1 MAYRYS
7 AAVEASLEQIAERGI
22 DPTAHVYAR
31 LFETHPDM
39 KPHFWRDQ
47 DGAIQGEM
55 LAKVF
60 EAILDFIGERRY
72 ASHMIRNEI
81 ITHEGY
87 DVPREIFATFFATVA
102 ETLKDLLGDAWTAE
116 IDAAWAAM
124 LADIEDYVR
133 ATPRVG
139 AAA

>member
-1 MAYRYS
+1 MTYAYS
-7 AAVEASLEQIAERGI
+7 AAVEASLERIAELGI
-22 DPTAHVYAR
+22 DPTVQVYDR
-31 LFETHPDM
+31 LFATHPDM
-39 KPHFWRDQ
+39 KPHFWRDD
-47 DGAIQGEM
+47 DGAIRGEM

-87 DVPREIFATFFATVA
+87 DVPREIFATFFATVG
-102 ETLKDLLGDAWTAE
+102 ETLKDLIGDSWTAE
-116 IDAAWAAM
+116 TETAWAGM
-124 LADIEDYVR
+124 LADIDAYVR

>member
-1 MAYRYS
+1 MAYSYS
-7 AAVEASLEQIAERGI
+7 AAVEASLERIAELGI
-22 DPTAHVYAR
+22 DPTSHVYDR
-31 LFETHPDM
+31 LFATHPDM

-47 DGAIQGEM
+47 DGAIRGEM

-87 DVPREIFATFFATVA
+87 DVPRDIFATFFATVGR
-102 ETLKDLLGDAWTAE
+102 TLKDLLGDDWTAE
-116 IDAAWAAM
+116 TDHAWSAMLNDIDA
-124 LADIEDYVR
+124 YVR